1 MQTLFVY
8 YRIDDPAAES
18 DCAAFVAAVGRA
30 AGVLACLLRRCD
42 DPRLQL
48 EVYGPMDA
56 VAAASLTAALDAQL
70 ARSGLASAIAG
81 GAAARRAEWFEA
93 GL

>member
-8 YRIDDPAAES
+8 YRIDDPAAATH
-18 DCAAFVAAVGRA
+18 CAAFVAAVGRA
-30 AGVLACLLRRCD
+30 AGVLSCLLRRCD

-48 EVYGPMDA
+48 EVYGPMDEA
-56 VAAASLTAALDAQL
+56 EAAALMAALDEQL
-70 ARSGLASAIAG
+70 GHSGLASVIEG
-81 GAAARRAEWFEA
+81 GAAARHAEWFEA